1 MATLIKVDTAAQAI
15 VDAYHMIKFHGS
27 EVTVRGMKTKELEDV
42 TFEFSSPHF
51 CWTYGLRKSMKHVIG
66 VAEAMQLIG
75 AFSDPVRMC
84 EIAPNMKAFLDGGI
98 FKGAYGIRAG
108 AQIDKIVELLKNDPE
123 TRQAVITLRDP
134 YRDLFEKSKDVPCTI
149 AMSFRIRNGKLNMTT
164 HMRSNDLV
172 WGFPYDVIQFCLLQM
187 TIAEELGIEN
197 GTYTHHADSLHIY
210 ERHAKMMQECVS
222 KFNEEANPQPKLYG
236 LSSRAFAADIFY
248 CDDTHID
255 KMTMFEKF
263 LFNTVKAVFSQPQST
278 SEHTNNAA

>member
-1 MATLIKVDTAAQAI
+1 MATLIKADTAAEAT
-15 VDAYHMIKFHGS
+15 VEAYHMIKFHGS

-108 AQIDKIVELLKNDPE
+108 AQIDKIIELLKNDPE

-134 YRDLFEKSKDVPCTI
+134 YCDLFEKSKDVPCTI

-278 SEHTNNAA
+278 SEHADTAA

>member
-1 MATLIKVDTAAQAI
+1 MATLIKVDTAAEAI

-263 LFNTVKAVFSQPQST
+263 LFNTVKAVFSQPQSS
-278 SEHTNNAA
+278 SEHADTTA

>member
-1 MATLIKVDTAAQAI
+1 MATLIKADTAAEAI
-15 VDAYHMIKFHGS
+15 VEAYHMIKFYGS

-42 TFEFSSPHF
+42 TFSFSSPHF
-51 CWTYGLRKSMKHVIG
+51 CWTNGLRKSMKHVIG
-66 VAEAMQLIG
+66 VAEGMQLIG
-75 AFSDPVRMC
+75 AFSDPARMC

-149 AMSFRIRNGKLNMTT
+149 AMSFRIRDGKLNMTT

-187 TIAEELGIEN
+187 TIANELGIN
-197 GTYTHHADSLHIY
+197 SGTYTHHADSLHIY
-210 ERHAKMMQECVS
+210 ERHAKMMQKCVS
-222 KFNEEANPQPKLYG
+222 KFNIETPQPMILG
-236 LSSRAFAADIFY
+236 LSSRAFAQDIFY
-248 CDDTHID
+248 SDDTHID

-263 LFNTVKAVFSQPQST
+263 LFNEIRAVFSKSQSS
-278 SEHTNNAA
+278 SEHSSTAA

>member
-1 MATLIKVDTAAQAI
+1 MATLIKADTAAEAT
-15 VDAYHMIKFHGS
+15 VEAYHMIKFHGS

-42 TFEFSSPHF
+42 TFEFSSPHY
-51 CWTYGLRKSMKHVIG
+51 CWTNGLRKSMKHVIG
-66 VAEAMQLIG
+66 VAEGMQLIG

-149 AMSFRIRNGKLNMTT
+149 AMSFRIRSGKLNMTT

-172 WGFPYDVIQFCLLQM
+172 WGFPYDIIQFCLLQM
-187 TIAEELGIEN
+187 TIANELGIGS

-222 KFNEEANPQPKLYG
+222 KFNIETPQPMIIG
-236 LSSRAFAADIFY
+236 LSSRAFAQDIFY
-248 CDDTHID
+248 SDDTHID

-263 LFNTVKAVFSQPQST
+263 LFNEIRAVFSQPQSP
-278 SEHTNNAA
+278 SEHTDTAA

>member
-1 MATLIKVDTAAQAI
+1 MATLIKADTAAQAI
-15 VDAYHMIKFHGS
+15 VDAYYEIKFNG
-27 EVTVRGMKTKELEDV
+27 EDVTVRGMKTKELEDV
-42 TFEFSSPHF
+42 TFSFSSPHF
-51 CWTYGLRKSMKHVIG
+51 CWTNGLRKSMKHVIG
-66 VAEAMQLIG
+66 VAEGMQLIG

-108 AQIDKIVELLKNDPE
+108 AQIDKIVEL
-123 TRQAVITLRDP
+123 TLRDP

-172 WGFPYDVIQFCLLQM
+172 WGFPYDIIQFCLLQM
-187 TIAEELGIEN
+187 TIANELGIES

-210 ERHAKMMQECVS
+210 ERHAAMMQKCISE
-222 KFNEEANPQPKLYG
+222 FNEETPQPMILG

-248 CDDTHID
+248 SDDTHID
-255 KMTMFEKF
+255 KMNMFEKF
-263 LFNTVKAVFSQPQST
+263 LLNEIRAVFSQSQSS
-278 SEHTNNAA
+278 SEPTKSAA

>member
-222 KFNEEANPQPKLYG
+222 KFNDEANPQPKLYG

-263 LFNTVKAVFSQPQST
+263 LFNTVKAVFSQPQSS
-278 SEHTNNAA
+278 SEHTDTAA

>member
-1 MATLIKVDTAAQAI
+1 MATLIKADTAAQAI
-15 VDAYHMIKFHGS
+15 VDAYHEIRYHG
-27 EVTVRGMKTKELEDV
+27 EDVTVRGMKTRELEDV
-42 TFEFSSPHF
+42 TLSFSSPHY
-51 CWTYGLRKSMKHVIG
+51 CWTNGLRKSMKHVIG

-172 WGFPYDVIQFCLLQM
+172 WGFPYDIIQFCLLQT
-187 TIAEELGIEN
+187 TIANELGIGS

-210 ERHAKMMQECVS
+210 ERHAAMMQKCVS
-222 KFNEEANPQPKLYG
+222 EFNDETPQPMILG

-248 CDDTHID
+248 SDDTHID

-263 LFNTVKAVFSQPQST
+263 LFNEIRAVFSQSQSP
-278 SEHTNNAA
+278 SEHSNTAA

>member
-1 MATLIKVDTAAQAI
+1 MATLIKADTAAQAI
-15 VDAYHMIKFHGS
+15 VDAYYEIKFNG
-27 EVTVRGMKTKELEDV
+27 EDVTVRGMKTRELEDV
-42 TFEFSSPHF
+42 TFSFSSPHF
-51 CWTYGLRKSMKHVIG
+51 CWTNGLRKSMKHVIG
-66 VAEAMQLIG
+66 VAEGMQLIG

-187 TIAEELGIEN
+187 TIANELGIN
-197 GTYTHHADSLHIY
+197 SGTYTHHADSLHIY
-210 ERHAKMMQECVS
+210 ERHAKMMQKCIFE
-222 KFNEEANPQPKLYG
+222 FNEETPQPMILG

-248 CDDTHID
+248 SDDTYID
-255 KMTMFEKF
+255 KMNMFEKF
-263 LFNTVKAVFSQPQST
+263 LFNEIRAVFSQSQSS
-278 SEHTNNAA
+278 SEHSNTAA

>member
-1 MATLIKVDTAAQAI
+1 MATLIKVDTAAEAI

-108 AQIDKIVELLKNDPE
+108 AQIDKIIELLKNDPE

-255 KMTMFEKF
+255 KMTMFDKF
-263 LFNTVKAVFSQPQST
+263 LFNTVKAVFSQPQSS
-278 SEHTNNAA
+278 SEHMDTAA

>member
-1 MATLIKVDTAAQAI
+1 MATLIKVDTAAEAI

-263 LFNTVKAVFSQPQST
+263 LFNTVKAVFSQPQSS
-278 SEHTNNAA
+278 SEHTNTAA

>member
-1 MATLIKVDTAAQAI
+1 MATLIKADTAAEAT
-15 VDAYHMIKFHGS
+15 VEAYHMIKFHGS

-51 CWTYGLRKSMKHVIG
+51 CWTNGLRKSMKHAIG

-172 WGFPYDVIQFCLLQM
+172 WGFPYDIIQFCLLQM
-187 TIAEELGIEN
+187 TIANELGIGS

-210 ERHAKMMQECVS
+210 ERHAVIMQKCISEFS
-222 KFNEEANPQPKLYG
+222 EETPQPMILG

-248 CDDTHID
+248 SDDTHID
-255 KMTMFEKF
+255 KMNMFEKF
-263 LFNTVKAVFSQPQST
+263 LFNEIRAVFSQSQSP
-278 SEHTNNAA
+278 SEHTSTAA

>member
-98 FKGAYGIRAG
+98 FKGAYGVRAG
-108 AQIDKIVELLKNDPE
+108 GQIDKIVELLKNDPE

-255 KMTMFEKF
+255 KMTMLEKF
-263 LFNTVKAVFSQPQST
+263 LFNTVKVIFSQPQSS
-278 SEHTNNAA
+278 SEHTNTAA

>member
-1 MATLIKVDTAAQAI
+1 MATLIKVDTAAEAI

-51 CWTYGLRKSMKHVIG
+51 CWTYGLRKSMKHAIG

-75 AFSDPVRMC
+75 AFSDPMRMC

-108 AQIDKIVELLKNDPE
+108 AQIDKIIELLKNDPE

-222 KFNEEANPQPKLYG
+222 KFNEENAPQPKLYG

-263 LFNTVKAVFSQPQST
+263 LFNTIKAVFSQSQSP
-278 SEHTNNAA
+278 SEHADTAA

>member
-1 MATLIKVDTAAQAI
+1 MATLIKVDTAAQAT
-15 VDAYHMIKFHGS
+15 VEAYHMIKFHGS

-134 YRDLFEKSKDVPCTI
+134 YRDLFEKSKDIPCTI

-187 TIAEELGIEN
+187 TIAEELGIKN

-222 KFNEEANPQPKLYG
+222 KFNEEVNPQPKLYG

-263 LFNTVKAVFSQPQST
+263 LFNTVKVVFSQPQSS
-278 SEHTNNAA
+278 SEHTDTAA

>member
-1 MATLIKVDTAAQAI
+1 MATLIKVDTAAEAI

-187 TIAEELGIEN
+187 TIAKELGIEN

-263 LFNTVKAVFSQPQST
+263 LFNTVKAVFSQPQSS
-278 SEHTNNAA
+278 SEHADTTA

>member
-51 CWTYGLRKSMKHVIG
+51 CWTYGLRKSMKHAIG

-84 EIAPNMKAFLDGGI
+84 EIAPNMKVFLDGGI

-222 KFNEEANPQPKLYG
+222 KFNEETNQQPKLYG

-255 KMTMFEKF
+255 KMTMSEKF
-263 LFNTVKAVFSQPQST
+263 LFNTVKAVFSQPQSS
-278 SEHTNNAA
+278 SEHTDTAA

>member
-1 MATLIKVDTAAQAI
+1 MATLIKVDTAAEAI

-248 CDDTHID
+248 CDDTYID

-263 LFNTVKAVFSQPQST
+263 LFNTVKAVFSQPQSS
-278 SEHTNNAA
+278 SEHADTAA

>member
-1 MATLIKVDTAAQAI
+1 MATLIKVDTAAKAI

-149 AMSFRIRNGKLNMTT
+149 AMSFRIRKGKLNMTT

-263 LFNTVKAVFSQPQST
+263 LFNTVKAVFSQPQSS
-278 SEHTNNAA
+278 SEHMDTAA

>member
-1 MATLIKVDTAAQAI
+1 MATLIKVDTAAEAI

-123 TRQAVITLRDP
+123 TRQAVVVLRDP

-263 LFNTVKAVFSQPQST
+263 LFNTVKAVFSQPQSS
-278 SEHTNNAA
+278 SEHVDTAA

>member
-248 CDDTHID
+248 SDDTHID

-263 LFNTVKAVFSQPQST
+263 LFNTVKVVFSQPQSS
-278 SEHTNNAA
+278 SEHTDTAA

>member
-1 MATLIKVDTAAQAI
+1 MATLIKADTAAQAT
-15 VDAYHMIKFHGS
+15 VEAYHMIKFHGS

-42 TFEFSSPHF
+42 TFEFSSPHY
-51 CWTYGLRKSMKHVIG
+51 CWTNGLRKSMKHVIG

-108 AQIDKIVELLKNDPE
+108 AQIDKIVKLLKNDPE

-172 WGFPYDVIQFCLLQM
+172 WGLPYDIIQFCLLQM
-187 TIAEELGIEN
+187 TIANELGIGS

-210 ERHAKMMQECVS
+210 ERHAEMMQECVS
-222 KFNEEANPQPKLYG
+222 KFNIETPQPMILG

-248 CDDTHID
+248 SDDTHID
-255 KMTMFEKF
+255 KMNMFEKF
-263 LFNTVKAVFSQPQST
+263 LFNEIRAVFSQSQSP
-278 SEHTNNAA
+278 SEHTKTVA

>member
-1 MATLIKVDTAAQAI
+1 MATLIKADTAAQAI
-15 VDAYHMIKFHGS
+15 VDAYHEIKFHG
-27 EVTVRGMKTKELEDV
+27 EDVTVRGMKTRELEDV
-42 TFEFSSPHF
+42 TFSFSSPHY
-51 CWTYGLRKSMKHVIG
+51 CWANGLRKSMKHVIG
-66 VAEAMQLIG
+66 IAEGMQLIG
-75 AFSDPVRMC
+75 AFSDPMRMC

-172 WGFPYDVIQFCLLQM
+172 WGFPYDIIQFCLLQM
-187 TIAEELGIEN
+187 TIANELGIKS
-197 GTYTHHADSLHIY
+197 GAYTHHADSLHIY
-210 ERHAKMMQECVS
+210 ERHANMMQKCVS
-222 KFNEEANPQPKLYG
+222 EFNEETPQPMILG

-248 CDDTHID
+248 SDDAFID
-255 KMTMFEKF
+255 KMNMFEKF
-263 LFNTVKAVFSQPQST
+263 LFNEIRAVFSQSQSS
-278 SEHTNNAA
+278 SEHTNTAA

>member
-263 LFNTVKAVFSQPQST
+263 LFNTVKAVFSQPQSS
-278 SEHTNNAA
+278 SEHTDIAA

>member
-1 MATLIKVDTAAQAI
+1 MATLIKVDTAAEAI

-75 AFSDPVRMC
+75 AFSDPMRMC

-98 FKGAYGIRAG
+98 FKGAYGTRAG

-248 CDDTHID
+248 NDDTHID

-263 LFNTVKAVFSQPQST
+263 LFNTVKAVFSQPQSS
-278 SEHTNNAA
+278 SEHADAVA

>member
-51 CWTYGLRKSMKHVIG
+51 CWAYGLRKSMKHAIG

-172 WGFPYDVIQFCLLQM
+172 WGFPYDVIQFSLLQM

-197 GTYTHHADSLHIY
+197 GIYTHHADSLHIY

-222 KFNEEANPQPKLYG
+222 KFNEEANSQPKLYG

-248 CDDTHID
+248 CNDTHID

-263 LFNTVKAVFSQPQST
+263 LFNTVKAVFSQPQSS
-278 SEHTNNAA
+278 SEHTDTVA